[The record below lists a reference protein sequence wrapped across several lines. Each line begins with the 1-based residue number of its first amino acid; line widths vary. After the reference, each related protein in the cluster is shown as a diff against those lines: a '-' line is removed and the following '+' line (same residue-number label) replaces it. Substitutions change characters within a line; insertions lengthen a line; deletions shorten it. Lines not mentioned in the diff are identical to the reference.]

1 MANVLQSAKQFFQN
15 KFQDDEGWFRQ
26 GKFTPAKQIQPAIQD
41 WQKKP
46 SNVIG
51 KKIWDVEINPFNKA
65 NWNVPL
71 RQVPR
76 QVALPVQSFAKS
88 FSFGLA
94 GPSKPLTPQT
104 TGEKLLSGAG
114 TVGGL
119 FTPGS
124 AMTGFGIAG
133 RAGRSAVTKRLA
145 STAPKFLSKVGPLVG
160 EELAQTALAGSLM
173 TAQGRKFNTAGD
185 LATGIALN
193 VGLGAAGRLAGNA
206 VSGFR
211 VNPKTM
217 DEIIKS
223 EDMIKNPLK
232 YVDTEGF
239 RTLKNKK
246 IITKKEAK
254 KVQALALSNLDRISA
269 KFLPNDVLKE
279 VSGNPKKM
287 VKALVDLNSQNKL
300 TNVSYLT
307 DQSKGVGEGKLTK
320 LKTSVTQE
328 QKINKA
334 TADTAKVIRE
344 AFTPDQIKD
353 INKVKTITR
362 SRAFAGGDIETLRS
376 GKNTEVV
383 NRVVEFVRDK
393 RPDLVGD
400 AEALDFALNLPTKA
414 ETVAKRP
421 ANIKQLREL
430 LARQA
435 EDQKNW
441 DGEFGKV
448 VSELSGQSEADKS
461 LFAGTMT
468 PKQYSNLQSKRN
480 KSREA
485 FNKRTLN
492 ESLSADG
499 GYRAYKS
506 GKTPATKGLPTQEL
520 LKSRKDKTPFSFQRE
535 TIKRNIEDVF
545 GRKSAMNEF
554 ITGNLTKNELNAT
567 KQRNTIRQQI
577 TGMSNKYQIKRGSKA
592 DKASADFIEGNISK
606 DQIKKQFGTKAKG
619 IVALAEEGRKT
630 YKTLLEQINAEITQY
645 GYEPIKERSNY
656 VTHTKQI
663 LGLGDQIGS
672 FLNLKQG
679 ELPRAM
685 AAINVDVKPGKK
697 FFGFG
702 LERKGGATHEGLLVS
717 MDKYLNSAT
726 RQIHHTSDIQRG
738 RAVLDLLQKSGE
750 TDKTMSN
757 FTSYFGQYV
766 DSIAGK
772 QNIID
777 RPFEKVI
784 GRKVM
789 AMGDWAR
796 KRTGANMVGGNISSA
811 LTNFIPFTQS
821 LSTTNKLAAGEG
833 LIDAAT
839 NVSKRPSIIDGTE
852 SGFLARRFPT
862 ERMGKDTWSSIKDGA
877 GFLFKTVDKFTA
889 TSVVAGK
896 YREGLQKGLSKL
908 DAMKGADDYA
918 ARVLA
923 DRTFGQSPLLFNSR
937 VLGALTQFQLEVN
950 NQVSFLTK
958 DIPKNLDFNKGQA
971 ISALIQFTLYS
982 YLLNEFYEKATGRRP
997 QIDPIYMA
1005 LTAQGLTPEGE
1016 GQDFAGKG
1024 RAIVSQARQGIP
1036 FASEGRLP
1044 VGSALPDV
1052 GALIKG
1058 ESDLMTELKKP
1069 AYYIAPPLGGGQI
1082 KKTVEG
1088 LQAGQ
1093 RGYSETKS
1101 GLARFPVK
1109 PSIKTAIFGQWSTP
1123 EAREYFAKKQRPLGK
1138 TQTAFLKQTG
1148 DKQGFFKTIQAK
1160 RVEAQELT
1168 KVKEQIKET
1177 GETTTVGSK
1186 VVYYDEPSNEVR
1198 TLDYGKIKKMPSQTR
1213 VDKIKKDKETY
1224 SFVKSI
1230 MGSSL
1235 SEGEKNKLI
1244 SEVGVSN
1251 QDAQYYSL
1259 ASESVDVRTASV
1271 YDMLDGVKSREQML
1285 QMLENGRREVNGD
1298 MVVTNPIID
1307 DLYDDNLIT
1316 YAEKKYLKS
1325 IKQNKLGQMTTGRAS
1340 GSGKKP
1346 PKPTFK
1352 KHTAPR
1358 VAKVKLPP
1366 QSSSI
1371 ASKTKS
1377 LKLKVNLKRTMPR
1390 VRLKTK

>member
-1 MANVLQSAKQFFQN
+1 MANVLQSAGQFFQN

-26 GKFTPAKQIQPAIQD
+26 GKFTPKKQIQSNLSRLRNVDIASTTFGGAVKAFREPPKNILETVIPPIRAIRGAYQNIIAQKPSYLSEQVEQMVPGKWGSALGLAGEIALPNVGFGAGDIRAGTSLLKRAGKVAFKSAPFGALLSAAEAPSLKEAPKYALGGGLFSGLFGAGLTVAPPAIS
-41 WQKKP
+41 KL
-46 SNVIG
+46 VG
-51 KKIWDVEINPFNKA
+51 KKI
-65 NWNVPL
+65 
-71 RQVPR
+71 
-76 QVALPVQSFAKS
+76 
-88 FSFGLA
+88 
-94 GPSKPLTPQT
+94 
-104 TGEKLLSGAG
+104 
-114 TVGGL
+114 
-119 FTPGS
+119 
-124 AMTGFGIAG
+124 
-133 RAGRSAVTKRLA
+133 
-145 STAPKFLSKVGPLVG
+145 KV
-160 EELAQTALAGSLM
+160 
-173 TAQGRKFNTAGD
+173 GD
-185 LATGIALN
+185 LA
-193 VGLGAAGRLAGNA
+193 
-206 VSGFR
+206 S
-211 VNPKTM
+211 
-217 DEIIKS
+217 
-223 EDMIKNPLK
+223 
-232 YVDTEGF
+232 
-239 RTLKNKK
+239 
-246 IITKKEAK
+246 EAK
-254 KVQALALSNLDRISA
+254 KYKSA
-269 KFLPNDVLKE
+269 E
-279 VSGNPKKM
+279 
-287 VKALVDLNSQNKL
+287 
-300 TNVSYLT
+300 
-307 DQSKGVGEGKLTK
+307 
-320 LKTSVTQE
+320 
-328 QKINKA
+328 
-334 TADTAKVIRE
+334 
-344 AFTPDQIKD
+344 
-353 INKVKTITR
+353 
-362 SRAFAGGDIETLRS
+362 
-376 GKNTEVV
+376 
-383 NRVVEFVRDK
+383 EFVRDK
-393 RPDLVGD
+393 HPDLVGD

-414 ETVAKRP
+414 ETVVKRP

-441 DGEFGKV
+441 DRQFGKV
-448 VSELSGQSEADKS
+448 VSEVKGQSQADKS

-468 PKQYSNLQSKRN
+468 PKQYSNLQTKRV

-492 ESLSADG
+492 ESLKSDG
-499 GYRAYKS
+499 GYRAYKG
-506 GKTPATKGLPTQEL
+506 GKTPATEGLPSQEL
-520 LKSRKDKTPFSFQRE
+520 LKVRKDKSPFAFQRE
-535 TIKRNIEDVF
+535 TVKRNIEDVF

-577 TGMSNKYQIKRGSKA
+577 TGISNKYQIRRGSKA
-592 DKASADFIEGNISK
+592 DKAAADFIEGNISK
-606 DQIKKQFGTKAKG
+606 EQIKQQFGTKAKG

-645 GYEPIKERSNY
+645 GYEPIKERQNY

-672 FLNLKQG
+672 ILNLKQG

-685 AAINVDVKPGKK
+685 ASINVDVKPGKK

-702 LERKGGATHEGLLVS
+702 LQRKGGATHEGLLVS
-717 MDKYLNSAT
+717 LDKYLNSAT

-738 RAVLDLLQKSGE
+738 RAVLDLLQKSGD
-750 TDKTMSN
+750 TNKTMSN

-796 KRTGANMVGGNISSA
+796 KKTGANMVGGNISSA

-821 LSTTNKLAAGEG
+821 LATTNKLAAGEG

-839 NVSKRPSIIDGTE
+839 NVSKQPSIIDGTE

-862 ERMGKDTWSSIKDGA
+862 ERMGKDTWSSIKDGV
-877 GFLFKTVDKFTA
+877 GFLFRTVDKFTS
-889 TSVVAGK
+889 TSIVAGK

-923 DRTFGQSPLLFNSR
+923 DRTFGQTPLLFNSR

-971 ISALIQFTLYS
+971 ASALIQFTIYS

-1005 LTAQGLTPEGE
+1005 LTSQGLTPEGE

-1024 RAIVSQARQGIP
+1024 RAIIAQARQGIP

-1044 VGSALPDV
+1044 VGAAIPDV

-1058 ESDLMTELKKP
+1058 ESDLMTEIKKP
-1069 AYYIAPPLGGGQI
+1069 AYYLAPPFGGGQI

-1088 LQAGQ
+1088 IQAGQ

-1109 PSIKTAIFGQWSTP
+1109 PSIKTAVFGQWSTP

-1138 TQTAFLKQTG
+1138 TQTESLKQMP
-1148 DKQGFFKTIQAK
+1148 DKQSFFKTIQVK
-1160 RVEAQELT
+1160 RAEARDKSKRAEIL
-1168 KVKEQIKET
+1168 KEGAGGFDVKRTHE
-1177 GETTTVGSK
+1177 
-1186 VVYYDEPSNEVR
+1186 YYNEDSNEVR
-1198 TLDYGKIKKMPSQTR
+1198 VLNYGKVLDMPSATR
-1213 VDKIKKDKETY
+1213 VDKVKKDKETY
-1224 SFVKSI
+1224 SFVKSVI
-1230 MGSSL
+1230 NSSIPQ
-1235 SEGEKNKLI
+1235 EKKNELI
-1244 SEVGVSN
+1244 GKVGVSDR
-1251 QDAQYYSL
+1251 DAQYYSL
-1259 ASESVDVRTASV
+1259 ASESVDVRLASV
-1271 YDMLDGVKSREQML
+1271 YDMLDGVKSRDKILEML
-1285 QMLENGRREVNGD
+1285 ANGRREVNGD

-1307 DLYDDNLIT
+1307 DFYDEGLIT

-1325 IKQNKLGQMTTGRAS
+1325 LKQNKLGKMTTGRAK
-1340 GSGKKP
+1340 GTGRKL
-1346 PKPTFK
+1346 PKPKFR

-1358 VAKVKLPP
+1358 VAKVKLPARK
-1366 QSSSI
+1366 
-1371 ASKTKS
+1371 ASFKTKPT
-1377 LKLKVNLKRTMPR
+1377 KLKVNIKRTIPR
-1390 VRLKTK
+1390 VKLKTK